1 MKIKLK
7 YLKKQTGDIFA
18 EAIIKD
24 KVIIKIKSLNDKYLD
39 AGKPFNVDFR
49 SKYDLVFLNK
59 YEKGYEYGDV
69 IIKFKATSDFS
80 YEAVVVANFFQRM
93 YLKLLFNQ
101 YFIQRIDGGVR
112 TAFEIIAFIITTI
125 ITWYASKC

>member
-7 YLKKQTGDIFA
+7 DLKGHTGEIFA

-24 KVIIKIKSLNDKYLD
+24 KEIIKIKSLNDNFLD
-39 AGKPFNVDFR
+39 AGKLFNVDFR
-49 SKYDLVFLNK
+49 LKYDLVFLDK
-59 YEKGYEYGDV
+59 HEKGYEYGDI
-69 IIKFKATSDFS
+69 IIKFKATSGFTHQ
-80 YEAVVVANFFQRM
+80 AIVIANSFKRG

-101 YFIQRIDGGVR
+101 YFIQRINGGVR
-112 TAFEIIAFIITTI
+112 TTFEIIAFIITTL

>member
-7 YLKKQTGDIFA
+7 DLKNKTGDIFA

-24 KVIIKIKSLNDKYLD
+24 KEIIKIKSLNDKYLD
-39 AGKPFNVDFR
+39 AGKPFNLDSR
-49 SKYDLVFLNK
+49 SNYNLVFLNK
-59 YEKGYEYGDV
+59 HEKEYEYGDI

-80 YEAVVVANFFQRM
+80 YKAVVVANFFQRI

-101 YFIQRIDGGVR
+101 YFIQRIDGGIR
-112 TAFEIIAFIITTI
+112 TTFEIIAFIITTV